1 MNYPFLLKFSAV
13 TNLSDARYAAG
24 MWADFIGFC
33 FDPSSPDYLEPN
45 KAKEIAGW
53 INGPLVVGE
62 FGHQP
67 KEWIADFVKAIPLH
81 AIQIPSNYS
90 DVSIQDLGLPIL
102 LKTETAEL
110 TPLMA
115 HAKCLVCD
123 SKEVMAA
130 LNKST
135 ELTILYEPKDSST
148 IEQIDQYAGIAL
160 KGQAETA
167 PGTRNHDAW
176 TVMLEPYMD

>member
-33 FDPSSPDYLEPN
+33 FDPSSPDYIEPN

-53 INGPLVVGE
+53 INGPLIVGE
-62 FGHQP
+62 FSNQP
-67 KEWIADFVKAIPLH
+67 KAWIADFVKAIPLH
-81 AIQIPSNYS
+81 AIQIPANYS
-90 DVSIQDLGLPIL
+90 DESITELGLPIL
-102 LKTETAEL
+102 LKTDSADI
-110 TPLMA
+110 TPLME
-115 HAKCLVCD
+115 HAKCLLCD
-123 SKEVMAA
+123 SMETMAV

-135 ELTILYEPKDSST
+135 ELTILYEPKDSNAIPN
-148 IEQIDQYAGIAL
+148 IEQYAGIAL
-160 KGQAETA
+160 KGQVETA